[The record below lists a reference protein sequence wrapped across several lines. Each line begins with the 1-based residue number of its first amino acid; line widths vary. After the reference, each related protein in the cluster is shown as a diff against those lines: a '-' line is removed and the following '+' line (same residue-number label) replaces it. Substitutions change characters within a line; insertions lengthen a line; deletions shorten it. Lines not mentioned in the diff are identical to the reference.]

1 MIEKKIYYFS
11 ADTLQEVDLPLISTE
26 ECRRKTLF
34 LPLYRITSGM
44 LCAGVK
50 DGGRD
55 ACLGDSGGPL
65 VCSESD
71 NKYTLHGRNNNKFA
85 KVSQSIF

>member
-1 MIEKKIYYFS
+1 
-11 ADTLQEVDLPLISTE
+11 
-26 ECRRKTLF
+26 
-34 LPLYRITSGM
+34 M

-65 VCSESD
+65 VCPESD
-71 NKYTLHGRNNNKFA
+71 NKYTLHGKNNNNKF
-85 KVSQSIF
+85 KLSTSSSTSS